1 MDGQKSAS
9 ETGSDAPGK
18 SVPAIPEP
26 PRPGVGGERGVG
38 DLLLAVLAG
47 SALAPFVQTIAT
59 KTGDDVYAKIKDLLA
74 RRSRKAVNRPADA
87 PIVLVDPELALIL
100 QLPPTLT
107 TTQATQLAALRL
119 PARSPGNWVLV
130 RYDSAAARW
139 RTAMVDQPPPDA
151 VEVL

>member
-1 MDGQKSAS
+1 M
-9 ETGSDAPGK
+9 
-18 SVPAIPEP
+18 PEP
-26 PRPGVGGERGVG
+26 PRPGAGGERGVG

-47 SALAPFVQTIAT
+47 SALAPFVQTLAT

-74 RRSRKAVNRPADA
+74 KRSRKAANRPADA

-119 PARSPGNWVLV
+119 PAHSPGHWVLV
-130 RYDSAAARW
+130 GYDSEAARW

-151 VEVL
+151 IEVL